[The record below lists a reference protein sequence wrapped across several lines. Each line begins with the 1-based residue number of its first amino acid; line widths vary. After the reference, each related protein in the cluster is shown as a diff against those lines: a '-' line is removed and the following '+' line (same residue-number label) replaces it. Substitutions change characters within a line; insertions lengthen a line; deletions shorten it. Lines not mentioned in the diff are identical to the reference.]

1 MKNILLLATA
11 ILLSWST
18 SAQDKLYLVFELMT
32 VDNEQE
38 TAYLETED
46 FWEKIHQNRVNEG
59 DILGWE
65 LWKLLPGGEMQNFQ
79 YMTVTLYSDP
89 VKMMTGPQD
98 YQALFKASYPDN
110 SDEELDQK
118 MKSTTSSRDL
128 AFRIYL
134 LELDRTE
141 DQFEIPVGT
150 VAVINMMKVDLNS
163 FANYEKIES
172 EVYKP
177 WHQDAVNEGKRASWS
192 LFRFLSP
199 YGSATYASHITVDL
213 YNDFSQYFRALEEDV
228 TGISYAQ
235 MQQMTEGLAS
245 RDHKYQYIGT
255 LLKKVTR

>member
-1 MKNILLLATA
+1 MKKFFLLAAA
-11 ILLSWST
+11 IFLCLSMSG
-18 SAQDKLYLVFELMT
+18 QEKLYFVFELMT

-38 TAYLETED
+38 TAYMETED
-46 FWEKIHQNRVNEG
+46 FWEKIHQHRSNNG

-79 YMTVTLYSDP
+79 YMTVTIYDDP
-89 VKMMTGPQD
+89 VKMMSGTED
-98 YQALFKASYPDN
+98 YNALFKASYPDS

-128 AFRIYL
+128 AVRIYL
-134 LELDRTE
+134 AELDKTE
-141 DQFEIPVGT
+141 DQFDIPVGS

-177 WHQDAVNEGKRASWS
+177 WHQEAVDEGKIASWS
-192 LFRFLSP
+192 LFRFISP
-199 YGSATYASHITVDL
+199 YGSDTYASHITVDM
-213 YNDFSQYFRALEEDV
+213 YRDFNQFFKALEEDV

-255 LLKKVTR
+255 LLKKVGR